1 MNRVLKLISQNIIMR
16 IALLFLILSLF
27 VFSYA
32 VVELDSLTTRVQE
45 KRATLNNR
53 QNIQLNFEEVLESY
67 NRQYT
72 ELNNKL
78 VKFRP
83 DLDQIVVL
91 LNTLEAESKA
101 IGLSIEIESLSQEE
115 KDYIR
120 YRVSFTANNEQLF
133 SFLEVLNKLPSFIQ
147 IEDVFIASV
156 QDFEMRELANYG
168 IVFDIFI
175 K

>member
-1 MNRVLKLISQNIIMR
+1 VNRVLKLISQNIIMR

-27 VFSYA
+27 TFSYA
-32 VVELDSLTTRVQE
+32 FIELDNLTSNIQE

-67 NRQYT
+67 NRQYS

-78 VKFRP
+78 IKFRP

-91 LNTLEAESKA
+91 LNMLESESKT
-101 IGLSIEIESLSQEE
+101 IGLSIEIESLSQET

-120 YRVSFTANNEQLF
+120 YSVSFTANNTQLY
-133 SFLEVLNKLPSFIQ
+133 SFLEVLNNLPTFIQ
-147 IEDVFIASV
+147 IEDIHIASV
-156 QDFEMRELANYG
+156 QDFEMKELADYG
-168 IVFDIFI
+168 IIFDIFT